1 MTETTTCPSC
11 GSPTPERARFCP
23 ECGSRLEAPP
33 ADEESRLDRLTRG
46 AELRLA
52 SLRTRTQ
59 LLARAVGARERAR
72 AQTATLRARQ
82 ARLRLERDAA
92 LHELGAAV
100 YAGGD
105 QETESARARVERLD
119 AALATLED
127 EMDAVLEQAEA
138 EIAELDAERRP
149 TVAVTRSAGPEQPDP
164 AVEPIKEPWPPPDEA
179 DPPEPAIIPEPSP
192 QPTPEPY
199 PDADP

>member
-1 MTETTTCPSC
+1 VPV
-11 GSPTPERARFCP
+11 
-23 ECGSRLEAPP
+23 
-33 ADEESRLDRLTRG
+33 DDESRIDRITRS

-100 YAGGD
+100 YAGSEP
-105 QETESARARVERLD
+105 ETESARSRVERLD

-127 EMDAVLEQAEA
+127 EMDAVLERAEA

-149 TVAVTRSAGPEQPDP
+149 TVAVTRPSNPEQPDP
-164 AVEPIKEPWPPPDEA
+164 AVEPIEEPWPPPDEA
-179 DPPEPAIIPEPSP
+179 DPPEPAVIPEPSP

-199 PDADP
+199 PDANP